1 MTQPFL
7 AAALLCL
14 STPAL
19 AASQTQLSR
28 QVQEFVSV
36 EAPIVAL
43 TNARVID
50 GTGAPARE
58 NQTVVIADGI
68 IREIGRN
75 GSVDVPT
82 EAVVLT

>member
-14 STPAL
+14 GTPAL
-19 AASQTQLSR
+19 AADQTQLSR

-36 EAPIVAL
+36 NAPIVAL

-58 NQTVVIADGI
+58 NQTVVIAGAL
-68 IREIGRN
+68 
-75 GSVDVPT
+75 T
-82 EAVVLT
+82 EACYTK

>member
-14 STPAL
+14 GTPAL
-19 AASQTQLSR
+19 AADQTQLSR

-36 EAPIVAL
+36 NAPIVAL

-58 NQTVVIADGI
+58 NQTVVIADGV
-68 IREIGRN
+68 IR
-75 GSVDVPT
+75 
-82 EAVVLT
+82 

>member
-7 AAALLCL
+7 ATALLCL
-14 STPAL
+14 GTPAL
-19 AASQTQLSR
+19 AAGQTQLSR

-36 EAPIVAL
+36 NAPIVAL

-68 IREIGRN
+68 IRKIGRN